1 MDKIAYIYST
11 LTISKE
17 LKYILLFSPYSTMD
31 KIAYI
36 YSTLTIS
43 KELKYILL
51 YFPNPRYCLN
61 IDNTQNIFLVV

>member
-43 KELKYILL
+43 KELNISFYILQ
-51 YFPNPRYCLN
+51 YRKN
-61 IDNTQNIFLVV
+61 